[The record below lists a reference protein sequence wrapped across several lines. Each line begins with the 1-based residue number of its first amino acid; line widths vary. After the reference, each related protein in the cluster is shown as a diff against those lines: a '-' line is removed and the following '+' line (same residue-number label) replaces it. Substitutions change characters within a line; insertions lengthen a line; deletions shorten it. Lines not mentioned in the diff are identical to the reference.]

1 MNPTPRPS
9 FSLQMTSS
17 PGPAAVDP
25 VCGMSVDPATAPAQV
40 VHEGRTYY
48 FCNPSCAGKF
58 EADPSTTWRAAGASR
73 LMHLISRLTPAARQE

>member
-9 FSLQMTSS
+9 FSLQMTPS

-48 FCNPSCAGKF
+48 FCNPSCA
-58 EADPSTTWRAAGASR
+58 ANSRRTLSTTWRAAGVSR